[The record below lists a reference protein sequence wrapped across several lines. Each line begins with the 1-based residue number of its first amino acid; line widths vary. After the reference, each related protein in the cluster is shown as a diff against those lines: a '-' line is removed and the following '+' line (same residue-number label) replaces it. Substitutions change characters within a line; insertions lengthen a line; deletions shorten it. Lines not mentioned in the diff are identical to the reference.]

1 MNQCKEKRRKS
12 SAKFYDAIIDRRSSV
27 DRRGRSVVVSAPA
40 IPGMIRPLPGEQVQ
54 VERRRFPESG
64 TE

>member
-1 MNQCKEKRRKS
+1 MNQRQQKRRKS
-12 SAKFYDAIIDRRSSV
+12 SAKFYDAIIDRRV
-27 DRRGRSVVVSAPA
+27 QADRRNQPVLAVPA
-40 IPGMIRPLPGEQVQ
+40 IPGTIRPLPGEPVQ